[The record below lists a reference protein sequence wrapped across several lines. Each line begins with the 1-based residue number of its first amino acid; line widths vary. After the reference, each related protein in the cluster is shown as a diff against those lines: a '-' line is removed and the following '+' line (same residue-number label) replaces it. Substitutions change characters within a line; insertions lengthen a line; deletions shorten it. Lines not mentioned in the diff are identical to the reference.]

1 MKKRLIALF
10 IAIDVIV
17 ILLTIALFHVEPIY
31 ASLLS
36 PIITIIIMNLVS
48 REFRKAYFGK
58 YL

>member
-10 IAIDVIV
+10 LIINVIV
-17 ILLTIALFHVEPIY
+17 YILIFAFFHEHIY

-48 REFRKAYFGK
+48 KDFRKAYFGK
-58 YL
+58 SL

>member
-10 IAIDVIV
+10 LTIDVIV
-17 ILLTIALFHVEPIY
+17 YILIFAFFHEHIY

-48 REFRKAYFGK
+48 KEFRKAYFGK
-58 YL
+58 SL

>member
-10 IAIDVIV
+10 LIINVMV
-17 ILLTIALFHVEPIY
+17 YLLIIALVHDGPIY

-48 REFRKAYFGK
+48 KEFRKAYFGK
-58 YL
+58 SL